1 MYPYENFQGPYNKM
15 EIPRVS
21 GRDGANS
28 FQLAPNSSVLMI
40 DLTQED
46 VIWCKSTDSAG
57 FATLK
62 PYRITEIEEPKVVD
76 AKATDGRTPLNEE
89 EQTMN
94 PILRQL
100 GTLQQESQNQND
112 NSLPTSLNDPRL
124 DAAKN
129 YVAQHGGNP
138 QRAFY
143 QLCNEKGLNPAG
155 IINMVFGRK

>member
-1 MYPYENFQGPYNKM
+1 MYPYDNLTIPGLNSINPGLNSINFQGPYNKM

-76 AKATDGRTPLNEE
+76 VKATEE
-89 EQTMN
+89 SPEYALKSDVDR
-94 PILRQL
+94 IEGKIDKLL
-100 GTLQQESQNQND
+100 AEL
-112 NSLPTSLNDPRL
+112 
-124 DAAKN
+124 
-129 YVAQHGGNP
+129 H
-138 QRAFY
+138 
-143 QLCNEKGLNPAG
+143 
-155 IINMVFGRK
+155 